1 MAPDPDS
8 LDGIVTVSVVLV
20 GTVVTIN
27 FLSLKSAAAKFEL
40 VIVEKLSNNIISLAE
55 ILCGDEKVIVTS
67 ADPLVVL
74 NALVSVVVDL
84 IGCMS

>member
-1 MAPDPDS
+1 M
-8 LDGIVTVSVVLV
+8 LV
-20 GTVVTIN
+20 GTVVTRN

-40 VIVEKLSNNIISLAE
+40 VIVEKLSNNIISCAD
-55 ILCGDEKVIVTS
+55 ILCAPEKVIVTVG
-67 ADPLVVL
+67 DPLVVL

>member
-1 MAPDPDS
+1 M
-8 LDGIVTVSVVLV
+8 IVIVVDV

-27 FLSLKSAAAKFEL
+27 FLLSKSEDPKLEP
-40 VIVEKLSNNIISLAE
+40 VIVEKLSNKIMSDALIPWSPLN
-55 ILCGDEKVIVTS
+55 VIVTS
-67 ADPLVVL
+67 ADPLVVV

>member
-1 MAPDPDS
+1 M
-8 LDGIVTVSVVLV
+8 LD

-27 FLSLKSAAAKFEL
+27 FLSSKSEAAKLEL
-40 VIVEKLSNNIISLAE
+40 VIAEKLSNNIISPALM
-55 ILCGDEKVIVTS
+55 LCALPKVIVTS

>member
-1 MAPDPDS
+1 
-8 LDGIVTVSVVLV
+8 VLL

-27 FLSLKSAAAKFEL
+27 FLSLKSAAAKLEL
-40 VIVEKLSNNIISLAE
+40 VIAEKLSNNIMSCADIPWSPLN
-55 ILCGDEKVIVTS
+55 VSVTS

-74 NALVSVVVDL
+74 NALVSVDVDL